1 MVWMASFSYAFKLWL
16 KTNENESFICILYSV
31 NCKNYQYKYIRKPHI
46 GKFIYANFTTIS
58 RAMLKTVD
66 IAY

>member
-1 MVWMASFSYAFKLWL
+1 MVWMASFSYAFKLLL
-16 KTNENESFICILYSV
+16 KTKENESFICILYSV
-31 NCKNYQYKYIRKPHI
+31 NFKNYQYKYIRKPHI